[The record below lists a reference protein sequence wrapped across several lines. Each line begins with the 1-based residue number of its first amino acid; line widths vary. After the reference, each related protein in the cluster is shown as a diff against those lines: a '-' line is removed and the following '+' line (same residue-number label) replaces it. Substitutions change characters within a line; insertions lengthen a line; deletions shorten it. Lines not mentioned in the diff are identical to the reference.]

1 MRISDGSSDVCS
13 SDLDPRRAGAQQL
26 ALNPAPPV
34 IEKVREHAA
43 MAVAAP
49 PAEAEIEGTAES
61 ERRQPRL
68 RLLRQRPRLKAG
80 AAERELGSLNADQTD
95 FPPVG
100 EREGIAVDHR
110 DRLGTRGDVEVQ
122 SLCTVRRREI
132 GRAHV

>member
-26 ALNPAPPV
+26 ALNPAPLV

-49 PAEAEIEGTAES
+49 PAEAEIEGTAEG

-80 AAERELGSLNADQTD
+80 SPERQLGSPNANQTD

-100 EREGIAVDHR
+100 PRESITLDHIYL
-110 DRLGTRGDVEVQ
+110 LGPSGENETQR
-122 SLCTVRRREI
+122 
-132 GRAHV
+132 